1 MITGVNYSKVG
12 VYMGDK
18 RKIVVRSVRLSEEND
33 EKFLAIHE
41 AYSKEYLDK
50 MISLGLDSMI
60 KTWTYADTTTR
71 MVRDTF
77 DIIKKDN

>member
-1 MITGVNYSKVG
+1 MS
-12 VYMGDK
+12 DK
-18 RKIVVRSVRLSEEND
+18 RKVVVRSVRLSEEND
-33 EKFLAIHE
+33 KKFLAIHE

-71 MVRDTF
+71 MVQDTF
-77 DIIKKDN
+77 DTISEDDDDK